1 MSNDKHYMRVY
12 MRERYHRIRVAII
25 QQLGG
30 KCTSCGATDKLEVD
44 HIDGTKKT
52 MRVERITYV
61 SEARRQEELKNCQLL
76 CDPCHTRKTVKDRGF
91 NYAKGTHGTLSS
103 ARYCRCDEC
112 RAAKNRYNKEWK
124 ARKRMGQK
132 QK

>member
-1 MSNDKHYMRVY
+1 MSNDKNYMRVY
-12 MRERYHRIRVAII
+12 MRERYHRIRAEII

-30 KCTSCGATDKLEVD
+30 KCAICGATDKLEVD
-44 HIDGTKKT
+44 HVDGAKKT

-61 SEARRQEELKNCQLL
+61 SEVRRQKELKNCQLL

-91 NYAKGTHGTLSS
+91 TYAKGTHGTLSA
-103 ARYCRCDEC
+103 ARYCRCEEC
-112 RAAKNRYNKEWK
+112 RAAKNKYNREWK
-124 ARKRMGQK
+124 AKKRTGQK